1 MEVVNKAGFTPLMEA
16 VCAGH
21 LDVVSALVRHG
32 AIIVRQLEG
41 FKETPLALAA
51 FKGLI
56 DTFYSNFNIATHVLF
71 HETGHSE
78 LVKFFVEHGTVR
90 SHASELHNALSK
102 AALSGHVHVGSY
114 LIEVGAQVIII

>member
-1 MEVVNKAGFTPLMEA
+1 MIFWLFEGDTALHIASRLGHEKIVRFLAQQGANMEVVNKAGFTPLMEA

-56 DTFYSNFNIATHVLF
+56 DTFY
-71 HETGHSE
+71 
-78 LVKFFVEHGTVR
+78 
-90 SHASELHNALSK
+90 
-102 AALSGHVHVGSY
+102 
-114 LIEVGAQVIII
+114 